1 MIVVSDTSPIRGLI
15 AIGKSELLEQL
26 FKKVIIPQAVANELL
41 RIKVL
46 ETEINLFLKQSWIE
60 VKQVR
65 HIEEYTHIRKHLD
78 EGETEAII
86 LAQQLNAELL
96 LMDESK
102 GRKLAKELHIKSL
115 GLIGVLLKAKKNSLI
130 TEVKPL
136 LDELMNKHGFWIQK
150 DLYLHILE
158 SIQENK

>member
-1 MIVVSDTSPIRGLI
+1 MIVVSDTSPLHGLI
-15 AIGKSELLEQL
+15 AIGKTELLEQL
-26 FKKVIIPQAVANELL
+26 FKKVIIPEAVENELL

-46 ETEINLFLKQSWIE
+46 ETEIQYLLKQSWIE
-60 VKQVR
+60 VKQVSQS
-65 HIEEYTHIRKHLD
+65 EEYTFIRKHLD
-78 EGETEAII
+78 EGETEAIL
-86 LAQQLNAELL
+86 LAQQLNADLL

-102 GRKLAKELHIKSL
+102 GRKFAKEFHLKSL

-130 TEVKPL
+130 PEVKPL

-158 SIQENK
+158 SVEENK